1 MAMLKGMGQRI
12 AEREEEAICVIY
24 GMSKKSIKNAD
35 HACAENCYAEAGD
48 GLSPKKA

>member
-24 GMSKKSIKNAD
+24 GMSKKSIKKCRS
-35 HACAENCYAEAGD
+35 CAENCYAEAGD